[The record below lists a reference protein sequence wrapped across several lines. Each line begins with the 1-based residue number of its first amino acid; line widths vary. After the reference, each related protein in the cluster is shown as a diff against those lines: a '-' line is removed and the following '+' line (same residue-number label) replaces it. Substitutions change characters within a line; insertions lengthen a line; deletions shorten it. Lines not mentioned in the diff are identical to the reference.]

1 MPTQPCSKPELTCS
15 LSSKELEH
23 RRTMMRETLIP
34 HVVSIDTLEE
44 GLRLVFHRT
53 PEMQEQVETMVGL
66 ERQCCGFLIFDITT
80 GSKDIS
86 LTIEGPP
93 EARETL
99 AMFASLASDK

>member
-1 MPTQPCSKPELTCS
+1 MLTRSGSKAELICS
-15 LSSKELEH
+15 LSSEELEH
-23 RRTMMRETLIP
+23 RRAMMRETLIP
-34 HVVSIDTLEE
+34 HVVSFDTLEA
-44 GLRLVFHRT
+44 GLRLVFRRT
-53 PEMQEQVETMVGL
+53 PEMQEQLDIMVGL
-66 ERQCCGFLIFDITT
+66 ERQCCGFLTFDITT